1 MTGAPSVASSSIR
14 KNTTGELVALGNVV
28 ERKKKKREEASDP
41 ALVIPRKRSS
51 IGVSENH
58 QDGLAVKKRVRAG
71 LADVEDLKQIPPGS
85 ASHGG
90 SSEAPEPRTTSDKA
104 LGVKKK
110 KKKVKK
116 DGDEIDDIF
125 G

>member
-1 MTGAPSVASSSIR
+1 MTGAPSVASASIR

-28 ERKKKKREEASDP
+28 ARKKKREEAGDH
-41 ALVIPRKRSS
+41 ALLVPRKRSPV
-51 IGVSENH
+51 GLSENSKE
-58 QDGLAVKKRVRAG
+58 GPAVKKRVRAG

-90 SSEAPEPRTTSDKA
+90 ASEAPEPRTTSDKA